1 MAEIT
6 LKPKKIVS
14 ETKIPIEVENSISC
28 ESFAG
33 KSIDDIKKLEAF
45 IGNEKKTLGD
55 FFDISGEKSDD
66 AASIKIIIDGDVW
79 MVKGIGR
86 KMKAGEILIKGK
98 AGMHTGEE
106 LNGGKI
112 TVEGDVDHFCFNEVK
127 KGEVLV
133 KGNAGDYFASAM
145 RGSWVGVSGGKIT
158 IDGNVGI
165 EAGNWIKGVNTLLH
179 IKGNSGD
186 FLGAHNQGGII
197 KIDGTPGNRLGGE
210 MARGKIIVNGKATSI
225 MPSFGYD
232 GEVDKILIKKDKKDE
247 SKNVYWDGKYL
258 KFSGDYAQVKVKAK
272 FKGEIYLD
280 AGKNKG
286 LIPK

>member
-14 ETKIPIEVENSISC
+14 ETKIPIEVEKSISC
-28 ESFAG
+28 NSFAG
-33 KSIDDIKKLEAF
+33 KSIDEIKKLEAF
-45 IGNEKKTLGD
+45 IGNEKKTIGD
-55 FFDISGEKSDD
+55 FFEISGESSDD
-66 AASIKIIIDGDVW
+66 PASLKIIIDGDVW

-86 KMKAGEILIKGK
+86 EMKNGEIIIKGK
-98 AGMHTGEE
+98 AGMHTGEY

-112 TVEGDVDHFCFNEVK
+112 TVEGDVDAFCFNEMK

-133 KGNAGDYFASAM
+133 KGNAGDYFASAL

-158 IDGNVGI
+158 IEGNVGI
-165 EAGNWIKGVNTLLH
+165 ESGNWIKGVNTLLH
-179 IKGNSGD
+179 VKGNAAD

-197 KIDGTPGNRLGGE
+197 RIDGTPGNRLGAE

-247 SKNVYWDGKYL
+247 SKNVYWEGKYL
-258 KFSGDYAQVKVKAK
+258 KFSGDFAQVKPKAK
-272 FKGEIYLD
+272 FKGEIYLSAD
-280 AGKNKG
+280 KNKD
-286 LIPK
+286 LIP